1 MYGLKLIKSIENMKY
16 EYWFANLRG
25 ISDRRKREI
34 REKVTNLEEL
44 YYIEETALKQ
54 LELQEKEREIILKE
68 IREWDLNAEYQ
79 KLEQKGVQF
88 VPITDIRYPKKL
100 LEISAPPY
108 ALYVR
113 GKLPDETKKTV
124 AIVGARECSP
134 YGESMAGKFAKV
146 LAEAGIQIVSGMA
159 RGVDSAGQRGALSA
173 GGESFGILGCG
184 VDICYPRDEIG
195 LFMELQENGG
205 VISEFPLGTRPLPQ
219 HFPARNRIISGLS
232 DAILVIEAKEK
243 SGSLITADMALE
255 QGKDVYALPGPI
267 NSNLS
272 KGCNL
277 LIRQGAGVLLSPED
291 LLEEWG
297 ISFGKNQQKN
307 NLMKFP
313 LESAENIVYS
323 CLDFHPKSLEQ
334 LMTMTNYS
342 VAELLDILVGLEL
355 KGLIKEISKNYYTIV
370 EENSNGTLSG
380 NRGIACKSKND

>member
-1 MYGLKLIKSIENMKY
+1 MKY
-16 EYWFANLRG
+16 EYWFANQKG

-34 REKVTNLEEL
+34 REKVTNLKEL
-44 YYIEETALKQ
+44 YYIEEMALKH
-54 LELQEKEREIILKE
+54 LDIQENEREIILKS
-68 IREWDLNAEYQ
+68 IREWNLDDEYQ
-79 KLEQKGVQF
+79 KLKRQEVQF
-88 VPITDIRYPKKL
+88 IPISDNRYPKRL
-100 LEISAPPY
+100 LDIAAPPY
-108 ALYVR
+108 ALYIK

-134 YGESMAGKFAKV
+134 YGESMAGKFAKT

-159 RGVDSAGQRGALSA
+159 RGVDSAGQKGALAA
-173 GGESFGILGCG
+173 GGGSFGILGCG

-195 LFMELQENGG
+195 LYMELQERGG
-205 VISEFPLGTRPLPQ
+205 VISEFPLGTKPLPQ

-232 DAILVIEAKEK
+232 DAVLVIEAKEK

-277 LIRQGAGVLLSPED
+277 LIKQGAGVLLSPED

-297 ISFGKNQQKN
+297 LLSRQNYQKN
-307 NLMKFP
+307 NLKKFP

-334 LMTMTNYS
+334 IMTMTNIG

-355 KGLIKEISKNYYTIV
+355 KGLIKEVSKNYYTIV
-370 EENSNGTLSG
+370 EE
-380 NRGIACKSKND
+380 R